1 MGGHRTC
8 PVDGSGQGWFLSLWV
23 APFSLERGGDGD
35 TSLAG
40 HRYGDQS
47 PGSDSM
53 YLLPTLRDPQVAA
66 KTSPPPPKSA
76 TGPPAMW
83 GRPKGRLSS
92 RNTLSSSW
100 KTLFI
105 SSGFPLEDAL
115 LFSVSVSFS
124 LPCPVPLSPPLSS
137 LSILPDQPPHF
148 LSISYHLFQERDLEV
163 GPQYGYSHSLFPF
176 TMPPQATAGRKHGS
190 GPPGP

>member
-66 KTSPPPPKSA
+66 KTSPPPPQVSHWSTCYVGK
-76 TGPPAMW
+76 TQGQTFLQEYPFLFLENFVHLLWLPP
-83 GRPKGRLSS
+83 
-92 RNTLSSSW
+92 
-100 KTLFI
+100 
-105 SSGFPLEDAL
+105 
-115 LFSVSVSFS
+115 
-124 LPCPVPLSPPLSS
+124 
-137 LSILPDQPPHF
+137 
-148 LSISYHLFQERDLEV
+148 
-163 GPQYGYSHSLFPF
+163 
-176 TMPPQATAGRKHGS
+176 
-190 GPPGP
+190 